1 MLNHFR
7 STRPLFLNSHSHYKI
22 GICCKY
28 CHIPRLPRCLCFLLP
43 YCLCVNSPPFPWCTA
58 LHKPGLIQIHKD
70 KKTNIQIHK
79 HALSTTQYCLGVQ
92 HCISQDC
99 RRRLI
104 LPDFPGGAFEVLS
117 PPSCGQCTTYKE
129 EQGRKGKQRENKL
142 KKGNKGVHFRYS
154 CLSPPLCG
162 QCTTYKEE

>member
-1 MLNHFR
+1 MLYHFR
-7 STRPLFLNSHSHYKI
+7 STRPLFSNSHSHCKI

-104 LPDFPGGAFEVLS
+104 LPDFPRGAFEVLS
-117 PPSCGQCTTYKE
+117 LLLRAASVLHITRTRRKKE
-129 EQGRKGKQRENKL
+129 A
-142 KKGNKGVHFRYS
+142 KGV
-154 CLSPPLCG
+154 
-162 QCTTYKEE
+162 

>member
-1 MLNHFR
+1 MLYHFR
-7 STRPLFLNSHSHYKI
+7 STRPLFPNSHSHCKI

-104 LPDFPGGAFEVLS
+104 LPDFPRGAFEVLS
-117 PPSCGQCTTYKE
+117 LLLRAASVLHITRTRRKKE
-129 EQGRKGKQRENKL
+129 AKGGVKGRQR
-142 KKGNKGVHFRYS
+142 R
-154 CLSPPLCG
+154 
-162 QCTTYKEE
+162 